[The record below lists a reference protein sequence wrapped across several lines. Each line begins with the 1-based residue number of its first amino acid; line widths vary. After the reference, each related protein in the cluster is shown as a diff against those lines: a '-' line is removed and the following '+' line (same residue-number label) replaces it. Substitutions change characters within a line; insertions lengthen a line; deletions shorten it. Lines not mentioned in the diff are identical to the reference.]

1 MTFCGTSGWCGPDP
15 PNQVSVDMEGGFRGK
30 EFWEEVGKQGSVL
43 LSIAGTAHW
52 QAGKVERH
60 NQILKDMLRN
70 VANQVQAKGRNTM
83 EQIGFETAWAKNS
96 LVREHGW
103 SPVCLVF
110 GREPRAAGELV
121 ESGNPVSYHLQV
133 GSGSSDVADRMR
145 FRYHAKME
153 YIKAQAKHMLMKT
166 AHQRTRKLQETKVG
180 QLVFFYRDTQ
190 KKKDRGSC
198 WVGPG
203 YIVGHQGTNVWIA
216 CGGRCFLVANEHVRE
231 AVGDESHFG
240 DPEIQK
246 MVALFRRVPN
256 EATYEDLTKQ
266 DSPKDDGPEDM
277 EVDIFWDDL
286 MKDEDVPDQP
296 QEAAPKSVLKSA
308 QIPGWTTDDFG
319 NPMKVVQRA
328 WAYTTPIPKLQ
339 PEDFPYRTTWGFRA
353 GRWVKLEHEVPWATL
368 SEPCGPLDGGPV
380 QILVSIFAGR
390 SRKQICS
397 DSVPWQMKKR
407 LRPSDASSSIFQVQ
421 STEST
426 NKMKKMLDKEIPY
439 DKITPQD
446 MPEYQRAI
454 EKEWDSWLQYDSCK
468 VLSLEE
474 SEKIEQEC
482 PKRILPSRLVL
493 RNKHAGLVSPEGKSL
508 PLKAKARL
516 CIAGHLCP
524 DTVGGDVQVDSPTI
538 ERISTM
544 LFLNYVVCYSWFTNW
559 FIGDISNAFL
569 QGAPLEGPDMY
580 MRQPRQ
586 GLPGLQPGQLI
597 KLIKSVYGRPDA
609 PRSWFNE
616 LSRILQEELQF
627 QKSEVDPALYYL
639 RDSSGA
645 LKGVL
650 IIHVDDIMLAGDDSD
665 FTTQAFERLHQR
677 FPFGTWQNV
686 DKQNSGVSYC
696 GKEIKVVVED
706 DQKIIHLSQDGFI
719 SGRLENIP
727 IATERK
733 KDPSARVTDAELTD
747 YRSAVG
753 SLQWLSTQSR
763 PDLSFEVNQL
773 QKRIRDLRVFD
784 LQRANKCV
792 REAREHRHVM
802 KFKPLGAEWE
812 IAVFHDAALYNSVGT
827 EISDQTAD
835 DILQTGKERKL
846 VYSQKGVVV
855 GLVPKGGFDED
866 KPVHMNIL
874 DWKSSTDKRVVES
887 SLAAE
892 THAAI
897 LGNGLGRFIQVL
909 TTEARLGPKVIF
921 YLDDDDWQSIS
932 PMTMI
937 TDCKSIYDH
946 IKKDGQHIPDKGS
959 ILQVILLR
967 KMCSVRKPKLGSRET
982 KARLLWVP
990 TSNQIAD
997 GLTKFGRGRDLRS
1010 QLGWA
1015 QFRCVEPCK
1024 AVRSKRSMVSVN
1036 LALAT

>member
-1 MTFCGTSGWCGPDP
+1 MG
-15 PNQVSVDMEGGFRGK
+15 
-30 EFWEEVGKQGSVL
+30 L
-43 LSIAGTAHW
+43 L
-52 QAGKVERH
+52 
-60 NQILKDMLRN
+60 
-70 VANQVQAKGRNTM
+70 
-83 EQIGFETAWAKNS
+83 
-96 LVREHGW
+96 
-103 SPVCLVF
+103 
-110 GREPRAAGELV
+110 
-121 ESGNPVSYHLQV
+121 
-133 GSGSSDVADRMR
+133 ADRMR

-277 EVDIFWDDL
+277 EVDTFWDDL

-559 FIGDISNAFL
+559 FIGDIGNAFL

-639 RDSSGA
+639 RDSSGV

-747 YRSAVG
+747 YRSGIPTMAEHPVTTRFELRG
-753 SLQWLSTQSR
+753 KSTSETNSR
-763 PDLSFEVNQL
+763 LE
-773 QKRIRDLRVFD
+773 
-784 LQRANKCV
+784 
-792 REAREHRHVM
+792 
-802 KFKPLGAEWE
+802 
-812 IAVFHDAALYNSVGT
+812 SV
-827 EISDQTAD
+827 
-835 DILQTGKERKL
+835 
-846 VYSQKGVVV
+846 
-855 GLVPKGGFDED
+855 
-866 KPVHMNIL
+866 
-874 DWKSSTDKRVVES
+874 
-887 SLAAE
+887 
-892 THAAI
+892 
-897 LGNGLGRFIQVL
+897 
-909 TTEARLGPKVIF
+909 
-921 YLDDDDWQSIS
+921 
-932 PMTMI
+932 
-937 TDCKSIYDH
+937 
-946 IKKDGQHIPDKGS
+946 
-959 ILQVILLR
+959 
-967 KMCSVRKPKLGSRET
+967 
-982 KARLLWVP
+982 
-990 TSNQIAD
+990 
-997 GLTKFGRGRDLRS
+997 
-1010 QLGWA
+1010 
-1015 QFRCVEPCK
+1015 
-1024 AVRSKRSMVSVN
+1024 
-1036 LALAT
+1036 